1 MPDYSTVRWGI
12 IGPGRIAGVFAE
24 GLRELT
30 DAQLVAVGS
39 RSQANADQ
47 FGDKYGVAR
56 RYPSYAAIAADPE
69 VDAVYVATPHSSH
82 AEHTIMCLEAG
93 KAVLCE
99 KPFAINAQQAER
111 MVATARERRVPLM
124 EAMWTR
130 FLPIVTRTRELLA
143 QGAIGEVRMVTSD
156 FGFRTSVNPTGRLFD
171 PQLGGGGLLDVGV
184 YPVSLAS
191 MVFGGEPVR
200 VATLADIG
208 ETGVDE
214 QAAAILSYGEGRMAI
229 IWTAV
234 RTNTPHETTILGT
247 DGMIRIER
255 PSWRPT
261 KMTVSRSGQPD
272 EEIELAFPGN
282 GYQFEAAEVARLLRE
297 GRTESDVMPLDE
309 TLAIMRTL
317 DRIRAEWGLKYPME
331 R

>member
-1 MPDYSTVRWGI
+1 MPDFSTVRWGI

-24 GLRELT
+24 GLRELP
-30 DAQLVAVGS
+30 DARLVAVGS

-56 RYPSYAAIAADPE
+56 RYDSYPAIAADPE

-111 MVATARERRVPLM
+111 MVATARKRGVPLM

-130 FLPIVTRTRELLA
+130 FLPILVHARDLLA
-143 QGAIGEVRMVTSD
+143 SGAIGEVRMVTSD
-156 FGFRTSVNPTGRLFD
+156 FGFRTSVNPGGRLFD

-191 MVFGGEPVR
+191 MVFGGEPLR

-214 QAAAILSYGEGRMAI
+214 QAAAILSYGDGRMAI

-234 RTNTPHETTILGT
+234 RTNTPHETTILGS

-261 KMTVSRSGQPD
+261 HMTVSRSGQAD
-272 EEIELAFPGN
+272 EAIELPFPGN

-297 GRTESDVMPLDE
+297 GRIESDVMPLDE

-331 R
+331 